1 MRKWL
6 QALIQYF
13 RTRRVNRDLMR
24 HFDWLLFLNVIAI
37 SLFGIVTIFSATTT
51 SVTDEPATVMEMLET
66 QPITYARLQ
75 FFWVL
80 GGIAVMSAIIY
91 FSYEVYGRYARVIFI
106 IMLVVLV
113 IVLGMQA
120 GRGGMTAFF
129 QWGGGNRGLQPSEFG
144 KIAIVICLARLLAG
158 RKGPINTVRELIVF
172 GMHVAIPLLLVL
184 AQPDFGTAMVYLAIF
199 CVLVFA
205 SGTNYKLILGAIA
218 IVVLIAIPGWYLLN
232 SMGDSFRLDRIL
244 MWLHP
249 EDYEDEAR
257 QIING
262 QIAIGS
268 GGMWGKGIVSV
279 GSFASLGYISDDH
292 TDFIFAIVCESFGFA
307 GGIALVVAYILMLAR
322 LIHLSIRVTD
332 PLGSY
337 MIIGVFGM
345 FLFHFVE
352 NICMVIGLLPV
363 TGIPLP
369 FMSYGGSSMLANF
382 MGIGLV
388 ENVVMRDG
396 AKHEEKRE
404 TPKSA
409 MHI

>member
-1 MRKWL
+1 
-6 QALIQYF
+6 
-13 RTRRVNRDLMR
+13 
-24 HFDWLLFLNVIAI
+24 
-37 SLFGIVTIFSATTT
+37 
-51 SVTDEPATVMEMLET
+51 
-66 QPITYARLQ
+66 
-75 FFWVL
+75 
-80 GGIAVMSAIIY
+80 
-91 FSYEVYGRYARVIFI
+91 
-106 IMLVVLV
+106 
-113 IVLGMQA
+113 
-120 GRGGMTAFF
+120 MTAFF
-129 QWGGGNRGLQPSEFG
+129 QWGTNRSFQPSEFG
-144 KIAIVICLARLLAG
+144 KIAIIICLARLLAA

-172 GMHVAIPLLLVL
+172 GMHVAIPMLLVL
-184 AQPDFGTAMVYLAIF
+184 AQPDFGTAMVYLVIF
-199 CVLVFA
+199 CVLVLA

-232 SMGDSFRLDRIL
+232 SMGENFRLDRIL

-268 GGMWGKGIVSV
+268 GGLWGKGVVSV

-292 TDFIFAIVCESFGFA
+292 TDFIFAVVCEAFGFA
-307 GGIALVVAYILMLAR
+307 GGIALVLAYMLMLGR
-322 LIHLSIRVTD
+322 LLYLSMKVTD
-332 PLGSY
+332 SLGSY

-345 FLFHFVE
+345 FFFHFME

-388 ENVVMRDG
+388 ENVVMRDK
-396 AKHEEKRE
+396 AKLENQRE
-404 TPKSA
+404 TPKPA
-409 MHI
+409 MKI

>member
-13 RTRRVNRDLMR
+13 RTRRVNRKLLK
-24 HFDWLLFLNVIAI
+24 HFDWLLFLNVVAI
-37 SLFGIVTIFSATTT
+37 SLFGIVAIFSATTT
-51 SVTDEPATVMEMLET
+51 SVTEEPSTIMEMLDT

-75 FFWVL
+75 FFWLL
-80 GGIAVMSAIIY
+80 GGIAVMIAFIY
-91 FSYEVYGRYARVIFI
+91 FSYEVYGRYARVVFI
-106 IMLVVLV
+106 TMLVVLV
-113 IVLGMQA
+113 VVLGVEA
-120 GRGGMTAFF
+120 GRGDMTAFF
-129 QWGGGNRGLQPSEFG
+129 QWGSNRGFQPSEFG
-144 KIAIVICLARLLAG
+144 KIAIIICLAKLLAA
-158 RKGPINTVRELIVF
+158 RKEPIKTIRELIVF
-172 GMHVAIPLLLVL
+172 GMHAALPIILVL

-199 CVLVFA
+199 CVLVLV

-232 SMGDSFRLDRIL
+232 SMGESFRMDRIY

-268 GGMWGKGIVSV
+268 GGLWGKGIVSV

-292 TDFIFAIVCESFGFA
+292 TDFIFAVVCESFGFM
-307 GGIALVVAYILMLAR
+307 GGFALVIGYLCMLGR
-322 LIHLSIRVTD
+322 LLYLSMNVSD

-337 MIIGVFGM
+337 MIVGVFGM
-345 FLFHFVE
+345 FLFHVVE

-369 FMSYGGSSMLANF
+369 FMSYGGSSMLTNF

-388 ENVVMRDG
+388 ENIVMRDR
-396 AKHEEKRE
+396 AKRDLVRE
-404 TPKSA
+404 TPKQA
-409 MHI
+409 MRI

>member
-13 RTRRVNRDLMR
+13 KTRRVNRQLMK
-24 HFDWLLFLNVIAI
+24 HFDWLLFLNVLAI
-37 SLFGIVTIFSATTT
+37 SIFSIVAIFSATTT
-51 SVTDEPATVMEMLET
+51 SVTDEPATIMEMLET

-80 GGIAVMSAIIY
+80 AGIVVMSAVIY
-91 FSYEVYGRYARVIFI
+91 FSYDVYGRYARIIFI
-106 IMLVVLV
+106 VMLAVLVV
-113 IVLGMQA
+113 VLGMEA
-120 GRGGMTAFF
+120 GRGNMTAFF
-129 QWGGGNRGLQPSEFG
+129 QWGTNRTFQPSEFG
-144 KIAIVICLARLLAG
+144 KIAIIISLARLLAG

-172 GMHVAIPLLLVL
+172 GMHVAIPLILVL
-184 AQPDFGTAMVYLAIF
+184 AQPDFGTAMVYLSIF

-232 SMGDSFRLDRIL
+232 SMGENFRLDRIL
-244 MWLHP
+244 MWLNP
-249 EDYEDEAR
+249 EEFEDEAR

-292 TDFIFAIVCESFGFA
+292 TDFIFAVVCESFGFA
-307 GGIALVVAYILMLAR
+307 GGIALIFAYLLMLCR
-322 LIHLSIRVTD
+322 LLQQAMRVSD
-332 PLGSY
+332 PLGCY
-337 MIIGVFGM
+337 MILGVFGM
-345 FLFHFVE
+345 YLFHFVE
-352 NICMVIGLLPV
+352 NIGMVIGLLPV

-388 ENVVMRDG
+388 ENVVMRDK
-396 AKHEEKRE
+396 AKKTEKRE
-404 TPKSA
+404 TPKRA
-409 MHI
+409 LNI

>member
-13 RTRRVNRDLMR
+13 KTRRVNRQLLR

-37 SLFGIVTIFSATTT
+37 SMFGIVAIFSATTT
-51 SVTDEPATVMEMLET
+51 SVTEEPATIMEMLET

-75 FFWVL
+75 FFWLL
-80 GGIAVMSAIIY
+80 GGLVVMTAVIY
-91 FSYEVYGRYARVIFI
+91 FSYEVYGRYARMIFI
-106 IMLVVLV
+106 VMLVVLV
-113 IVLGMQA
+113 IVLGMEA
-120 GRGGMTAFF
+120 GRGNMTAFF
-129 QWGGGNRGLQPSEFG
+129 QWGTNRSFQPSEFG
-144 KIAIVICLARLLAG
+144 KIAIVICLARLLAA
-158 RKGPINTVRELIVF
+158 RKEPISNVRDLVVF
-172 GMHVAIPLLLVL
+172 GMHVAIPLILVL

-199 CVLVFA
+199 CVLVLA

-218 IVVLIAIPGWYLLN
+218 IVVLIAVPGWYLLN

-268 GGMWGKGIVSV
+268 GGLWGKGIVSV

-292 TDFIFAIVCESFGFA
+292 TDFIFAVVCESFGFV
-307 GGIALVVAYILMLAR
+307 GGFALVLAYMFMLGR
-322 LIHLSIRVTD
+322 LLYLAMRVKD

-388 ENVVMRDG
+388 ENVVMRDK
-396 AKHEEKRE
+396 AKNDMVRE
-404 TPKSA
+404 TPKPA
-409 MHI
+409 MRI

>member
-13 RTRRVNRDLMR
+13 KTRRVNRKLLK

-37 SLFGIVTIFSATTT
+37 SLFGIVAIFSATTT
-51 SVTDEPATVMEMLET
+51 SVTEEPSTIMEMLDT

-75 FFWVL
+75 FFWLL
-80 GGIAVMSAIIY
+80 GGIAAMIAVIY
-91 FSYEVYGRYARVIFI
+91 LSYEVYGRYARIVFVV
-106 IMLVVLV
+106 MLAVLVV
-113 IVLGMQA
+113 VLGMEA
-120 GRGGMTAFF
+120 GRGNMTAFF
-129 QWGGGNRGLQPSEFG
+129 QWGTNRGFQPSEFG
-144 KIAIVICLARLLAG
+144 KIAIIICLAKLLAA
-158 RKGPINTVRELIVF
+158 RREPINTVRELTVF
-172 GMHVAIPLLLVL
+172 GLHAFIPLLLVL

-199 CVLVFA
+199 CVLVLA
-205 SGTNYKLILGAIA
+205 SGTNYKLILGAVA

-232 SMGDSFRLDRIL
+232 AMGENFRLDRIL
-244 MWLHP
+244 MWLNP

-268 GGMWGKGIVSV
+268 GGLWGKGIVSV

-292 TDFIFAIVCESFGFA
+292 TDFIFAVVCESFGFV
-307 GGIALVVAYILMLAR
+307 GGFALVLAYLGMLGR
-322 LIHLSIRVTD
+322 MLYLSMTVKD

-337 MIIGVFGM
+337 MIVGVFGM
-345 FLFHFVE
+345 FLFHVVE

-369 FMSYGGSSMLANF
+369 FMSYGGSSMLTNF

-388 ENVVMRDG
+388 ENVVMRDR
-396 AKHEEKRE
+396 AKRDNLRE
-404 TPKSA
+404 TPKAA
-409 MHI
+409 MRI